1 MEVLLMNEV
10 TSPTAY
16 EKLEECSTGFQTP
29 KLTNMFSL
37 MYDCHYFVQFSVSEP
52 LQNRK

>member
-16 EKLEECSTGFQTP
+16 EKLEECSTRFQTQ
-29 KLTNMFSL
+29 S
-37 MYDCHYFVQFSVSEP
+37 
-52 LQNRK
+52 